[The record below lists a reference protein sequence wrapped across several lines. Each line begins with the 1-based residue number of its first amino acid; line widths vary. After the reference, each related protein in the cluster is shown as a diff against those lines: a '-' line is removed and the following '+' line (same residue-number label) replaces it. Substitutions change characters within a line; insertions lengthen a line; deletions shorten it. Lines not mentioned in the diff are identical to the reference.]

1 VSFVDHTCPSGWRV
15 AREDPGWGHPGWW
28 YLWRGGEAWTT
39 PGGDYP
45 QFASEEEAR
54 RAAGEAWAYEVLRG
68 RFTWARTGSGGPML
82 MSRYATFFPATG
94 TGVEAEIHVG
104 RSTGFL
110 AEDTLE
116 GFVRFAALVL
126 ATEGP

>member
-1 VSFVDHTCPSGWRV
+1 
-15 AREDPGWGHPGWW
+15 
-28 YLWRGGEAWTT
+28 
-39 PGGDYP
+39 
-45 QFASEEEAR
+45 
-54 RAAGEAWAYEVLRG
+54 
-68 RFTWARTGSGGPML
+68 ML